1 MKNKSIY
8 LMIILGIIIFIG
20 VYSLIISRGRRMP
33 SLELQISLQKSTY
46 RLGSTIPVSVSLKNT
61 GDINLLINSRMAV
74 NFLGAPESLRDITFN
89 ITDPVGKTVPFTARV
104 NTRSLTAKD
113 IAILSPGELI
123 NKLYNL
129 DELYDISSI
138 GSYEISVTYQ
148 NTTTID
154 DYETVWKGE
163 ITSNTL
169 TIEIIP

>member
-1 MKNKSIY
+1 MPN
-8 LMIILGIIIFIG
+8 LG
-20 VYSLIISRGRRMP
+20 
-33 SLELQISLQKSTY
+33 LQINLQRSTY

-89 ITDPVGKTVPFTARV
+89 ITDPLGKIVPFTARV

-113 IAILSPGELI
+113 IAILSPGEMI
-123 NKLYNL
+123 DKIYNI
-129 DELYDISSI
+129 DELYDISNV

-148 NTTTID
+148 NTTAID
-154 DYETVWKGE
+154 DYKTVWKGE
-163 ITSNTL
+163 ITSTSL